1 MNLTDIFDSLIGRW
15 KGTKELYFTGPPDP
29 DSVSDSALVVA
40 PIAKGKFLSF
50 AYTWEFKGTSHEG
63 FLLLGNGSAEG
74 VATAAWVDS
83 FHMSGKIMAC
93 VGSVDEQG
101 SISVLG
107 SYEAPPGPDWGWR
120 IEVMPE
126 SKSLQIIMHNIS
138 PEGEEVLAV
147 RAMYERA

>member
-1 MNLTDIFDSLIGRW
+1 MNLTDLSDHFLGNW
-15 KGTKELYFTGPPDP
+15 EGTKELYFTGPPDP
-29 DSVSDSALVVA
+29 DNVSASTLVVV

-50 AYTWEFKGTSHEG
+50 AYTWSFKDEEHEG
-63 FLLLGNGSAEG
+63 FLLIGNGNAKG

-93 VGSVDEQG
+93 EGAVDEQAR
-101 SISVLG
+101 INVLG
-107 SYEAPPGPDWGWR
+107 SYEPLPDPDWGWR
-120 IEVMPE
+120 IEVIPKG
-126 SKSLQIIMHNIS
+126 KSLQIIMHNIS